1 MHLSSLQRTTITP
14 LPQKLP
20 IKVVFVLGELFDQ
33 QNECIQTIRSFCVE
47 QNLLVETRKYDSD
60 QYRHDRDQIARLPAM
75 HLYVQNIHQITFYPN
90 GRPIQ
95 IIQIAM
101 EKYILDKEKE
111 LANRGRFRRILQ
123 KAVAAVKR
131 LTHRKTRLEKQLEI
145 DELEKR
151 NSQRR
156 RSMSMPSFSEWT

>member
-1 MHLSSLQRTTITP
+1 MQTSSLQKTAVVA
-14 LPQKLP
+14 PQVQRLP
-20 IKVVFVLGELFDQ
+20 IKVVFVLGEMADQ
-33 QNECIQTIRSFCVE
+33 QNEAIQTIRKYCVD

-101 EKYILDKEKE
+101 EKYILDKERE
-111 LANRGRFRRILQ
+111 LANKGRFRRLVQ
-123 KAVAAVKR
+123 AAIAAMKR
-131 LTHRKTRLEKQLEI
+131 LTHRKTRLEKQIEI
-145 DELEKR
+145 DELEKK
-151 NSQRR
+151 RR